1 MTINR
6 RFTGDD
12 VHADTGYDDYADTG
26 DDLADTIKI
35 APPNGEAILFY
46 GRFYPP
52 RRKPFLPLQREAT
65 PLPA

>member
-12 VHADTGYDDYADTG
+12 VHADTG

-46 GRFYPP
+46 YKKG
-52 RRKPFLPLQREAT
+52 LPS
-65 PLPA
+65 